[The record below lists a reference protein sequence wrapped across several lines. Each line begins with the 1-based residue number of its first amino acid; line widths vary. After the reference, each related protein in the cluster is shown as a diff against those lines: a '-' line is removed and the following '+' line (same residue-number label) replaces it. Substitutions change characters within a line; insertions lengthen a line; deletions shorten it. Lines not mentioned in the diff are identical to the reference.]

1 MATGAFQFNIA
12 KGRTNELAKLG
23 AANDALI
30 LVLLQTTGLEADGTL
45 QDYTTLSAIL
55 AGAND
60 ECTFTGYAR
69 RTLASVV
76 VAPDNTANTQS
87 ADAADPASWTNTGGA
102 AQGCGAAI
110 ICYDPDTTGGTDA
123 DLVPLVQIM
132 AGTVTF
138 DVGVPVNPSF
148 NAAGFFTAS

>member
-1 MATGAFQFNIA
+1 MATGAFTFNIA
-12 KGRTNELAKLG
+12 KGRVNELAKLG

-30 LVLLQTTGLEADGTL
+30 LVLLQTTGLEADATL
-45 QDYTTLSAIL
+45 ADYATLAAIL

-69 RTLASVV
+69 RTLGSVV

-87 ADAADPASWTNTGGA
+87 ADAADPASWTASGSSQA
-102 AQGCGAAI
+102 AGAAI
-110 ICYDPDTTGGTDA
+110 ICYDPDTTTGTDA
-123 DLVPLVQIM
+123 DLIPLVQIM

-138 DVGVPVNPSF
+138 DVGVPVNPAF